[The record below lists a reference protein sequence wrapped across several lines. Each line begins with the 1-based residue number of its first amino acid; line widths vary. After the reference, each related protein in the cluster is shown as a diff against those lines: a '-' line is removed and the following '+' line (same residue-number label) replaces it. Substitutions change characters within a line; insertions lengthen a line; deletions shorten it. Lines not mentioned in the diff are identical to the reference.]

1 MSQSTSCKKKV
12 EELKTVLNKR
22 KREEVEKKADA
33 LKARQ
38 KDLTQSIIEMMDPY
52 EGLWDAKL
60 CDNVCEELK
69 MEKEVVKK
77 AIKQLQLRALKLE
90 KAIREKDV
98 AAVTEN
104 IDLARLWVDGYYF
117 FEMAVEANSVEIVTL
132 FEQHHGIHFGPVE
145 YLGLAIEYGFTEIV
159 EYFLKTYD
167 YTVESDDEV
176 YEYEN
181 PLLKAVKT
189 KDEKMVS
196 LLFKYGSIYLKDGVK
211 GAWHPSFYSNGGD
224 ELFLEAVE
232 SGVTSIVKM
241 LIDAKIDLLK
251 FKSHEKL
258 LKATIS
264 QEVLN
269 LILPY
274 ISISGKRKVIEVED
288 SEKVYNVAEAKKR
301 TCPFGEGY
309 LPKAKKEKVEVE
321 NKYKQDDRSR
331 KWHCTPKVKVLEP
344 KKEFDKYGPHCT
356 NEKYYVKAVSD
367 KAMKVIDVSDERLQT
382 LSLAVDKGAITDVA
396 LRGNYLLVGISRDGD
411 FEATHDVKLYDFTYS
426 SDPHIIWEQR
436 EQRKWQFGPVVGFG
450 FCNYGDSVAKP
461 YIVCKKKLVFPR
473 LSHSF
478 AFGDLEAGPEVLIAP
493 DRLRVYNLKK
503 EKTYYTRTFVDI
515 EKYPAS
521 FSDKEQV
528 GAYACIDKSGTYAVL
543 SRPDSDRYFIQ
554 DLQTERNI
562 GHTGFAATFI
572 AKNEDGF
579 FVLCDTGDCY
589 QMIGKKNYYS
599 THVRMKGGVDHM
611 AVYDDCAKVKCMKM
625 LEDGKLQT
633 FSFPEA

>member
-1 MSQSTSCKKKV
+1 MADTTTATKNSEKVRFTYALETLVKK
-12 EELKTVLNKR
+12 EEDNS
-22 KREEVEKKADA
+22 EGD
-33 LKARQ
+33 
-38 KDLTQSIIEMMDPY
+38 DP
-52 EGLWDAKL
+52 LCDAKVREFTNL
-60 CDNVCEELK
+60 DWEN
-69 MEKEVVKK
+69 
-77 AIKQLQLRALKLE
+77 APNNISLRALATLFSVCSYQRDSLKASILKKIKTLDLE
-90 KAIREKDV
+90 SIGKEHVEEYLLGEIETIGLMADTTLPETWQSMISLKHKIKRLFPELY
-98 AAVTEN
+98 AAKP
-104 IDLARLWVDGYYF
+104 AKQ
-117 FEMAVEANSVEIVTL
+117 VEAKPK
-132 FEQHHGIHFGPVE
+132 Q
-145 YLGLAIEYGFTEIV
+145 
-159 EYFLKTYD
+159 D
-167 YTVESDDEV
+167 
-176 YEYEN
+176 
-181 PLLKAVKT
+181 VK
-189 KDEKMVS
+189 S
-196 LLFKYGSIYLKDGVK
+196 
-211 GAWHPSFYSNGGD
+211 
-224 ELFLEAVE
+224 
-232 SGVTSIVKM
+232 
-241 LIDAKIDLLK
+241 
-251 FKSHEKL
+251 
-258 LKATIS
+258 
-264 QEVLN
+264 
-269 LILPY
+269 
-274 ISISGKRKVIEVED
+274 SGKRKKEETTMMP
-288 SEKVYNVAEAKKR
+288 KK
-301 TCPFGEGY
+301 
-309 LPKAKKEKVEVE
+309 KAKPAGSKKATGGQAERKKVKTH
-321 NKYKQDDRSR
+321 KYKQDDRSR

-356 NEKYYVKAVSD
+356 NEKYYVKAVSENV
-367 KAMKVIDVSDERLQT
+367 MKVIDVSDERLQT

-478 AFGDLEAGPEVLIAP
+478 AFGDLEAGPEVLVAP